1 MDAEQST
8 ATPNAGIRPSRYGL
22 IQHGIRNIDTAY
34 WNLGTA
40 QLLERAVRRH
50 EGLFARGGSFV
61 VRTGQFTGRS
71 PRDKFIVRDET
82 TESTVQWGPV
92 NQPMTPA
99 MFDRL
104 YAKMLAYWQGHDLF
118 VQDCYA
124 GADPR
129 HTLPIRV
136 VTQYAW
142 HALFARQLF
151 VRPDPL
157 RTHEHVP
164 EFTLFFAPRLQAAP
178 SEDGTNSETCIVI
191 NFTKKAVLI
200 CGTSYAGEMKKAVFT
215 ILNYLLPGAGILP
228 MHCSCNAG
236 AGGDVA
242 LFFGLSGTGKTTLS
256 ADPNRRLIGD
266 DEHGWSDD
274 GVFNFEGGC
283 YAKCIRL
290 SRENEPQIWNAIR
303 FGTVLE
309 NVAIDSE
316 TRLLDLDSSAFTENT
331 RAAYPLKYIDRAV
344 IPSVGGHPA
353 NIILLTAD
361 AFGVLPPIARLTPEQ
376 AMYHFL
382 SGYTAKVAGTERGL
396 GSAPAAT
403 FSACFGAPFLPRPA
417 ARYAAMLGDKLRRH
431 QVKCWLLNTGWVG
444 GPYGAGERM
453 RLPYTRAML
462 TAAIEGQLDRVPAEP
477 HPFFRVMVPKACPGV
492 PAEFLDA
499 RGMWADKDAYDRA
512 ALDLSA
518 RFSRNFE
525 QFADLDPEVLAAGP
539 AALAGSAR

>member
-1 MDAEQST
+1 MDTEQSS

-22 IQHGIRNIDTAY
+22 IQHGIRNIKIAY

-40 QLLERAVRRH
+40 QLLEHAVRRH
-50 EGLFARGGSFV
+50 EGLFARGGSYV

-92 NQPMTPA
+92 NQPMAPEA
-99 MFDRL
+99 FDRL

-118 VQDCYA
+118 VQDCFG

-129 HTLPIRV
+129 YSLPIRV

-151 VRPDPL
+151 VRADPL
-157 RTHEHVP
+157 RTQDHVP
-164 EFTLFFAPRLQAAP
+164 EFTLFFAPRLQATP
-178 SEDGTNSETCIVI
+178 SEDATNSETCIVI
-191 NFTKKAVLI
+191 NFTKKVVLI

-215 ILNYLLPGAGILP
+215 ILNYLLPARDILP
-228 MHCSCNAG
+228 MHCSCNMG
-236 AGGDVA
+236 SSGDTA

-256 ADPNRRLIGD
+256 ADPHRRLIGD
-266 DEHGWSDD
+266 DEHGWSAD

-290 SRENEPQIWNAIR
+290 SRENEPQIFHAIR

-309 NVAIDSE
+309 NVAIDAE
-316 TRLLDLDSSAFTENT
+316 TRVLDFDSAEFTENT

-344 IPSVGGHPA
+344 IPSLGAHPN

-361 AFGVLPPIARLTPEQ
+361 AFGVLPPISRLTPGQ
-376 AMYHFL
+376 TMYHFL

-396 GSAPAAT
+396 GREPAAT

-417 ARYAAMLGDKLRRH
+417 GEYAAMLGDKMRRH
-431 QVKCWLLNTGWVG
+431 RVNCWLLNTGWIG
-444 GPYGAGERM
+444 GPYGIGERM

-462 TAAIEGQLDRVPAEP
+462 SAALDGHLDHVPAEP
-477 HPFFRVMVPKACPGV
+477 HPFFRVLVPKNCPHV
-492 PAEFLDA
+492 PPDFLDA
-499 RGMWADKDAYDRA
+499 RGMWGDKQAYDRA
-512 ALDLSA
+512 ALELSA
-518 RFSRNFE
+518 RFARNFE
-525 QFADLDPEVLAAGP
+525 KFSNISPEVLESGP
-539 AALAGSAR
+539 VVLAGSTT